1 MLQGSIYW
9 VVKWKRLKRENT
21 SVAPIRLIQRLRV
34 SEKWNLGI
42 ITVIPGA
49 FMADYMIWHPAVPLG
64 LVIAGFI
71 YVFAILEY
79 INYFHIQLSYDNRS
93 DINSL
98 KQTKRFK
105 QACLSKD
112 FKRLEHL
119 KADGRKLG

>member
-1 MLQGSIYW
+1 M
-9 VVKWKRLKRENT
+9 VCKMEAFKKRENVSCPVHACT
-21 SVAPIRLIQRLRV
+21 AAKAFKEMESGLDHCDSRCIRGRLHDMA
-34 SEKWNLGI
+34 S
-42 ITVIPGA
+42 A
-49 FMADYMIWHPAVPLG
+49 FPLG

-93 DINSL
+93 EINSL

>member
-1 MLQGSIYW
+1 MVCKMDSI
-9 VVKWKRLKRENT
+9 KKREY
-21 SVAPIRLIQRLRV
+21 V
-34 SEKWNLGI
+34 SCPDHAFTAAKVSKKWNLGMI
-42 ITVIPGA
+42 IVTPGA
-49 FMADYMIWHPAVPLG
+49 FVADCMIWHPAFPLG

-93 DINSL
+93 DIKSL